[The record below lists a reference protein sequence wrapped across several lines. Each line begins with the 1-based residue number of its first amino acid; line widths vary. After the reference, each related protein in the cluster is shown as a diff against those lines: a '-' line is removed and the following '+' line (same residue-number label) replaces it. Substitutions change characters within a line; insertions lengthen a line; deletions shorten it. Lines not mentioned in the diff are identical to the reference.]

1 MEGVVKISNLATL
14 RKEKGLTQ
22 EALARKSG
30 VNRVLIARFETGR
43 SNPTLDTL
51 QKIALALDVPIDAI
65 VSKGA

>member
-1 MEGVVKISNLATL
+1 VVKISNLATL
-14 RKEKGLTQ
+14 RKKKGLTQ

-30 VNRVLIARFETGR
+30 VNRVLIARFERGR